1 MMKAI
6 PRIRFDSI
14 LVADAESL
22 ACSLLIDFPQQRVAA
37 SVTLHRPA
45 IPVIVAAVGAMK
57 HSGLRCE
64 STCAFLALLLEIG
77 QPEQKEQR
85 RPT

>member
-1 MMKAI
+1 MMRAI

-22 ACSLLIDFPQQRVAA
+22 ACSLLIDFKQQREAA

-57 HSGLRCE
+57 HPVSWLYC
-64 STCAFLALLLEIG
+64 LN
-77 QPEQKEQR
+77 
-85 RPT
+85 